1 MFYTGG
7 DNMTPIRRLVWDD
20 WNTAHIARHG
30 VSPAEVE
37 EVCENDPMISAT
49 YKERIRAVGLTRAG
63 EMLTAILAPQ
73 GGGVYYPVTARPASR
88 QERRRYRAE
97 RGEVR

>member
-1 MFYTGG
+1 
-7 DNMTPIRRLVWDD
+7 MTPIRRLVWDD
-20 WNTAHIARHG
+20 RNTAHIARHG

-37 EVCENDPMISAT
+37 EVCESDPMISAT
-49 YKERIRAVGLTRAG
+49 YKERIRAVGITRAG
-63 EMLTAILAPQ
+63 EMLTTILAPQ

-88 QERRRYRAE
+88 QERRRYRSE